1 MTEKRNGDKKQDK
14 SYLKILMKKAKKAVN
29 LVIGNAED
37 YTEEDA
43 GGDLRFDPGIMM
55 KINVTFD
62 KDFLPREKV
71 LKLNLRGARFF
82 SEIKKDIREINGVYI
97 VYPHV
102 YAYQL
107 DTRQAEWEEKLIH
120 ELNNDYGLELKM
132 IRFFNE
138 EDVSRLYQRSGIN
151 AIRDPYRLQEGELLV
166 IAGGFANFN
175 SGGIPL
181 CRVNVGAAA
190 IRGKRTVKK
199 TYGENYL
206 TKFSDMAGAYFY
218 VGGEWF
224 HNLFIPGLWDNREPR
239 FFSFRIADDGKNL
252 LFFSDPHKRG
262 IDIRGKVKTETT
274 PELEKIIHTI
284 NPNYLE
290 GTRIKELVLTVSY
303 DIEQRSD
310 SLEVGVETAETAG
323 PGDKDKYHFPFLET
337 AMILLP
343 APDEKD
349 IPSYIMT
356 IGNEKKGFNI
366 FVSSTDKEISIL
378 SQLSGEKIFKKDIK
392 DEIDYSIKFGR
403 LNYFL
408 SNEFISRFHD
418 RELKAYFSWALSSN
432 MPGRIPLAGD
442 FYVFGRDPFG
452 NLPKKERERIKNHLV
467 KLNEGAGHF
476 WRIGTSRNHA
486 LLLKEKRGS
495 FRVYNISLSFPVYV
509 VKEKDL
515 EEHRVSPFRI
525 DPVRGGKKQEKL
537 ELLLAW
543 IGKGMTDGLASGLNE
558 YTESLELE
566 NNDLII
572 VGNRVYKYITPMV
585 MESPLSSSV
594 QMSVLRKIQESSSV
608 MTT

>member
-1 MTEKRNGDKKQDK
+1 MTEKKSGNKKQDK
-14 SYLKILMKKAKKAVN
+14 SYLKTLMKKAKKAVN
-29 LVIGNAED
+29 LVMGNAED

-62 KDFLPREKV
+62 KNFLPREKV

-107 DTRQAEWEEKLIH
+107 DTRKAEWGKKLIH
-120 ELNNDYGLELKM
+120 ELNNDYGLELEM

-138 EDVSRLYQRSGIN
+138 EDVSRLYQRSGVN
-151 AIRDPYRLQEGELLV
+151 TIRDPYHLQEGELLV

-175 SGGIPL
+175 AKGTPL
-181 CRVNVGAAA
+181 CQVKVEAAA

-199 TYGENYL
+199 TYSENYL

-218 VGGEWF
+218 MGGEWY
-224 HNLFIPGLWDNREPR
+224 HNLFIPGLWDNNEPR

-274 PELEKIIHTI
+274 PDQEKIIHTI
-284 NPNYLE
+284 NPTYLE
-290 GTRIKELVLTVSY
+290 GTQIKELVLTVIY
-303 DIEQRSD
+303 DIEEKVD
-310 SLEVGVETAETAG
+310 SLDVNVGTGETSR
-323 PGDKDKYHFPFLET
+323 PDDKNKDNFPFLET

-343 APDEKD
+343 APNEKD

-356 IGNEKKGFNI
+356 IGSEKKGFNI
-366 FVSSTDKEISIL
+366 FASSTEKEISIL
-378 SQLSGEKIFKKDIK
+378 SPITGEKIFKKNSK

-403 LNYFL
+403 LSYSI
-408 SNEFISRFHD
+408 SNEFISRFRD

-432 MPGRIPLAGD
+432 MPARIPLAGD
-442 FYVFGRDPFG
+442 FYVLGRDPFG
-452 NLPKKERERIKNHLV
+452 NLPKKERDRIKNHLV
-467 KLNEGAGHF
+467 KLNEGTGHF

-486 LLLKEKRGS
+486 LLLKETQGS
-495 FRVYNISLSFPVYV
+495 FRVYNISLSFPVFV

-515 EEHRVSPFRI
+515 EEHRISPFRI
-525 DPVRGGKKQEKL
+525 DPVRGEKKEEKL

-558 YTESLELE
+558 YSESLELE

-594 QMSVLRKIQESSSV
+594 QMSVLRKIQESSNV

>member
-1 MTEKRNGDKKQDK
+1 MTEEKSGNKKQDK

-29 LVIGNAED
+29 LVMGNAED

-62 KDFLPREKV
+62 KNFLPREKV

-107 DTRQAEWEEKLIH
+107 DTRKAEWEKKLIH
-120 ELNNDYGLELKM
+120 ELNNDYGLELEM

-151 AIRDPYRLQEGELLV
+151 TIRDPYHLQEGELLV

-175 SGGIPL
+175 TKGIPL
-181 CRVNVGAAA
+181 CQVNVEAST

-199 TYGENYL
+199 TYNENYL

-218 VGGEWF
+218 VGGEWY
-224 HNLFIPGLWDNREPR
+224 HNLFIPGLLDNDEPR

-274 PELEKIIHTI
+274 PDQEKIIHTI
-284 NPNYLE
+284 NPKYLE
-290 GTRIKELVLTVSY
+290 GTQIKELVLTVIY
-303 DIEQRSD
+303 DIEEKVD
-310 SLEVGVETAETAG
+310 SLDVGVGTGETSG
-323 PGDKDKYHFPFLET
+323 PDDKNKDNFPFLET

-343 APDEKD
+343 APNEKD

-356 IGNEKKGFNI
+356 IGSEKKGFNI
-366 FVSSTDKEISIL
+366 FASSTDKEISIL
-378 SQLSGEKIFKKDIK
+378 SPLTGEKIFKKNIK

-403 LNYFL
+403 LSYSI
-408 SNEFISRFHD
+408 SNEFISRFRD
-418 RELKAYFSWALSSN
+418 RELKAYFSWTLSSN

-442 FYVFGRDPFG
+442 FYVLGRDPFG
-452 NLPKKERERIKNHLV
+452 NLPKKERNRIKNHLV

-486 LLLKEKRGS
+486 LLLKETRGS

-515 EEHRVSPFRI
+515 EEHRISPFRI
-525 DPVRGGKKQEKL
+525 DPVRGEKKEEKL

-558 YTESLELE
+558 YSESLELE

-585 MESPLSSSV
+585 MKSPLSSSV